1 VNTPDP
7 DPGLGSQQP
16 TQKHWLAIAGTS
28 LLLGSLIYA
37 GLLFPFAVTD
47 GLLGL
52 DCHGWVKGPRGAASL
67 LFILGW
73 GCAVAIMAGRVYGR
87 TETLDD
93 LLRIKTRLLNRAP
106 AAGANEADGLEAA
119 VADSGTE
126 DAGGNEGGSEAP

>member
-1 VNTPDP
+1 MDTPDP
-7 DPGLGSQQP
+7 DRGAGSQQP
-16 TQKHWLAIAGTS
+16 NQKHWLAIAGTS

-52 DCHGWVKGPRGAASL
+52 NCHGWVKGPRGAASL

-73 GCAVAIMAGRVYGR
+73 GCTVAVMAGRVYGR

-93 LLRIKTRLLNRAP
+93 LLLIKARLLKRGEATGVSEP
-106 AAGANEADGLEAA
+106 AATTAGDAA
-119 VADSGTE
+119 EG
-126 DAGGNEGGSEAP
+126 EGGPEAS